1 MVKRITQ
8 VKELRSILDKMEQSD
23 FLKKICEK
31 QKHVAGNWDFNHLK
45 EQLSQMLLTFRNGAV
60 IFVFFDKEEP
70 VSIFAG
76 LAIEDWACGKRGLNE
91 IIWVS
96 VKPNLIGGIK
106 VLQEAEKYIVENS
119 IDFFSCSYMCNG
131 GDPRIQ
137 SFLMNSGF
145 RLDTLNFVKNYK

>member
-1 MVKRITQ
+1 MIKRITTA
-8 VKELRSILDKMEQSD
+8 KELRSVLDEMEKSD

-31 QKHVAGNWDFNHLK
+31 QKHIAGSWDFEHLK
-45 EQLSQMLLTFRNGAV
+45 SQLTQMLLTFRNGAV
-60 IFVFFDKEEP
+60 IFVSFENEKP

-76 LAIEDWACGKRGLNE
+76 LTIEDWACNKRGLNE

-96 VKPNLIGGIK
+96 TSPTLLGGVK
-106 VLQEAEKYIVENS
+106 VLQAVEKHIVEND
-119 IDFFSCSYMCNG
+119 IDFLSCAYMCNG

-137 SFLMNSGF
+137 AFYMNNGF